1 MYTLFIT
8 LFFKWGGEIA
18 LVFLNA
24 SFSMLYMKHIFMI
37 LFWTLSN
44 TRSTQKESLALS
56 EISVLSRPNLNLKLI
71 LSAKDW
77 YKEQLKWEQT
87 LCILF
92 VFVECCEMSLKNIVH
107 TPINVEKQH
116 RIQEKRVIVLKFV
129 PWIAFNKIVNHH
141 ILKNK
146 Y

>member
-77 YKEQLKWEQT
+77 YKEQLKWGHT